1 MPINFDKISTQDKN
15 AYLDKMR
22 HSAAHVLA
30 ESVKKIYP
38 SAKLTIGPSI
48 EDGFYYDFDVAE
60 PFTPNDLISIE
71 KEMEKSINRDTYFLE
86 REVTREF
93 AKSLVK
99 NNPYKLEILAGISDN
114 EKITLCSHSNGDFED
129 LCRGGH
135 VEKTGDIK
143 AFKLMS
149 ASGAYWR
156 GKESNPMLQRI
167 YGTAWESK
175 KSLKTF
181 LIRREEAAKR
191 DHRTIGRDLQL
202 FYFDSV
208 APASPFF
215 LPNGTVILNELY
227 SFIRDLYKKYEYD
240 EVITPEIFNAD
251 LWKKSGHYAN
261 YADSMYFIDID
272 DFEYGVKPMNCPAA
286 AVLYK
291 SQFHSYREL
300 PLRFADFGRLHRYE
314 KSGVTH
320 GLNRVRTFTQ
330 DDAHIFC
337 TIDQIDDE
345 IKSFLN
351 MLSESYKV
359 FGFDNMRFTL
369 SLRPEKRV
377 GTDNLWDKAET
388 TLQKVLDG
396 SIYDYSLEK
405 GEGAFYGPKIDVFVP
420 DAIGREWQLG
430 TVQLDFSL
438 PELFELEYT
447 EESGSRV
454 KCVVIHRA
462 MLGSME
468 RFLGVLIEH
477 TAGSLPLWLSP
488 LQVVAIPIADR
499 HREYCK
505 SIIDKLKSSEFRAKV
520 DESNERMNAKIRT
533 AQLKKIPYM
542 IICGD
547 KESQNDSI
555 SIRSRDGI
563 NQEIINIDDFIN
575 VLNNERSNRS
585 YSRR

>member
-1 MPINFDKISTQDKN
+1 MPINFDKLSIQDKK

-48 EDGFYYDFDVAE
+48 EDGFFYDFDVAE
-60 PFTPNDLISIE
+60 PFTPNDLASIE
-71 KEMEKSINRDTYFLE
+71 KEMEKSIKKDTYFSE
-86 REVTREF
+86 REVTKEF
-93 AKSLVK
+93 AESLIK
-99 NNPYKLEILAGISDN
+99 DNPYKLEILAGISSN

-149 ASGAYWR
+149 TSGAYWR

-175 KSLKTF
+175 KSLKKF
-181 LIRREEAAKR
+181 LIQREEAVKR
-191 DHRTIGRDLQL
+191 DHRTVGRDLQL
-202 FYFDSV
+202 FYFDAV

-227 SFIRDLYKKYEYD
+227 SFMRDLYKKYNYD
-240 EVITPEIFNAD
+240 EVVTPEIFNTD
-251 LWKKSGHYAN
+251 LWKKSGHYTN
-261 YADSMYFIDID
+261 YSDSMYFINID

-286 AVLYK
+286 ALLYK

-359 FGFDNMRFTL
+359 FGFNNMRFTL

-377 GTDNLWDKAET
+377 GSDNLWDRAET
-388 TLQKVLDG
+388 TLQKILDG
-396 SIYDYSLEK
+396 STYDYSLEK

-438 PELFELEYT
+438 PERFELEYT

-499 HREYCK
+499 HRQYCK
-505 SIIDKLKSSEFRAKV
+505 SVVDKLKLSKFRARV
-520 DESNERMNAKIRT
+520 DGSNERMNAKIRT
-533 AQLKKIPYM
+533 AQLQKVPYM

-547 KESQNDSI
+547 KESQNNSI

-563 NQEIINIDDFIN
+563 NQEIINIDDFID
-575 VLNNERSNRS
+575 VLNDERSNRS
-585 YSRR
+585 YSHR

>member
-1 MPINFDKISTQDKN
+1 VPINFDKLNIKDKKT
-15 AYLDKMR
+15 YLENMR

-48 EDGFYYDFDVAE
+48 EDGFFYDFDVAE
-60 PFTPNDLISIE
+60 PFTPNDLASIE
-71 KEMEKSINRDTYFLE
+71 KEMQKSINRDTYFSE

-99 NNPYKLEILAGISDN
+99 DNPYKLEILAGIPST

-156 GKESNPMLQRI
+156 GKENNPMLQRI

-175 KSLKTF
+175 KSLKKF
-181 LIRREEAAKR
+181 LIQREEAAKR

-202 FYFDSV
+202 FYFDAV

-227 SFIRDLYKKYEYD
+227 SFIRDLYKKYNYD
-240 EVITPEIFNAD
+240 EVVTPEIFNTD

-261 YADSMYFIDID
+261 YSDSMYFINID

-286 AVLYK
+286 ALLYK
-291 SQFHSYREL
+291 SLFHSYREL

-359 FGFDNMRFTL
+359 FGFNNMRFTL

-377 GTDNLWDKAET
+377 GSDDLWDRAET
-388 TLQKVLDG
+388 TLQKILDG
-396 SIYDYSLEK
+396 STYDYSLEK

-438 PELFELEYT
+438 PERFELEYT

-477 TAGSLPLWLSP
+477 TAGSLPLWISP

-499 HREYCK
+499 HRQYCK
-505 SIIDKLKSSEFRAKV
+505 SIVDKLKLSNFRARV

-533 AQLKKIPYM
+533 AQLKKVPYM

-547 KESQNDSI
+547 KEYQNNSI

-563 NQEIINIDDFIN
+563 NQEIINIDDFID
-575 VLNNERSNRS
+575 VLNNERSNRL
-585 YSRR
+585 YSHR